1 MEGPAGLTI
10 EQSLRFDFKTTN
22 NQAEYEA
29 IIAGLS
35 LAKEM
40 GAKEI
45 QCRSDSKLTAGHLT
59 GEFQVKDHMMMQYY
73 QKVLNLLST
82 FKEAKVEHIRRE
94 QNARVDLLAKLASTK
109 NKNHHHSVIQMTVP
123 APSIPS
129 GEEVM
134 NVEEDEDCW
143 MTPIVK
149 FLKEDTCEEAEEIAM
164 RRKCARYILIRE
176 ELYRRGYSRPLLKCV
191 IKSQA

>member
-1 MEGPAGLTI
+1 MERPARLTI

-40 GAKEI
+40 GAEEI
-45 QCRSDSKLTAGHLT
+45 QCRSDSKLIVGRLT

-94 QNARVDLLAKLASTK
+94 QNTRADLLAKLASTK
-109 NKNHHHSVIQMTVP
+109 SKNHYHLVIHMTVP
-123 APSIPS
+123 APSIS
-129 GEEVM
+129 NGEEVM
-134 NVEEDEDCW
+134 NIEESKECW
-143 MTPIVK
+143 MIPSIK
-149 FLKEDTCEEAEEIAM
+149 FLKEGTCEETEETSM
-164 RRKCARYILIRE
+164 KRKCARYTLIGE
-176 ELYRRGYSRPLLKCV
+176 ELY
-191 IKSQA
+191 